1 MNNYIVKRIEKV
13 SNDTLLLTLKPRHN
27 RDKIDFSPGQYAAIG
42 YRYQGRPSPMRCFSI
57 VSSPNFTDEVQ
68 FAMKILGDFTSSI
81 ADLEP
86 GNHVFLRG
94 PFGNFIIDENF
105 DENVIL
111 LAGGIG
117 ITPFISILRYANETH
132 SNLPITMLYS
142 NPSEQNIPFYS
153 ELIELEQQN
162 PNFKAAYFT
171 TNGDASNLAHVRS
184 LNGRINEERL
194 LNLTNGKFNKFTYFV
209 CGPISFTSKMKQIL
223 IDNNTDPDR
232 IISEDFSPSSQVENI
247 AIGSRFSINKLTYGL
262 SAAALVIAVGFF
274 MSIDLIRIVPKLVS
288 ANSVKT
294 NSTNSQSLPSSNS
307 ATSTSSPGSSTSNS
321 VSQSPTTTA
330 GSSTSTRPTTSSS
343 NNSSYQAPV
352 TRVS

>member
-1 MNNYIVKRIEKV
+1 MNKYIVKSTEKV
-13 SNDTLLLTLKPRHN
+13 SRDTLLMTLKPRHN

-42 YRYQGRPSPMRCFSI
+42 YKYHNRPSPMRCFSI

-68 FAMKILGDFTSSI
+68 FAMKILGDFTSSV

-117 ITPFISILRYANETH
+117 ITPFMSMLRYANEMQ
-132 SNLPITMLYS
+132 SSLPITLLYS
-142 NPSEQNIPFYS
+142 NQSEQDIPFFS
-153 ELIELEQQN
+153 ELTELEKKN
-162 PNFKAAYFT
+162 SNFNAAYFT
-171 TNGDASNLAHVRS
+171 TNGDASKLAHVRS

-194 LNLTNGKFNKFTYFV
+194 LNLTNGNFNKFTYFV
-209 CGPISFTSKMKQIL
+209 CGPVGFTSKMKQIL
-223 IDNNTDPDR
+223 IDNKTDPAR
-232 IISEDFSPSSQVENI
+232 IISEDFSPSSQVEGI
-247 AIGSRFSINKLTYGL
+247 TSGSRFSINKLTYGL
-262 SAAALVIAVGFF
+262 SAAALVIAVGIF
-274 MSIDLIRIVPKLVS
+274 MSIDLVRIVPKLVS
-288 ANSVKT
+288 ANSPKT
-294 NSTNSQSLPSSNS
+294 STTNSQSLPSSGS
-307 ATSTSSPGSSTSNS
+307 ATTTSSPNTASS
-321 VSQSPTTTA
+321 VSQNPTTTA
-330 GSSTSTRPTTSSS
+330 GSSTSTNATTSSS